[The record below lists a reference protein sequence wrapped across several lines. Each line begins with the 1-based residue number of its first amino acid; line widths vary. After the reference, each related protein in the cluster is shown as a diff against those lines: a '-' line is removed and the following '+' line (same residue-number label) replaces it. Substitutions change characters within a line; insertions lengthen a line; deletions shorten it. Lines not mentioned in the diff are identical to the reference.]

1 MNREALTDAE
11 TEPTPRR
18 APLRPEDIMTVSEV
32 AAFLKVSTQTIYNL
46 AKRGSLP
53 CTKLG
58 GRLIVLRPQLED
70 FLWGTPAD

>member
-1 MNREALTDAE
+1 M
-11 TEPTPRR
+11 TEPTIEPSPRR
-18 APLRPEDIMTVSEV
+18 EPLRPEDIMTVSEV

-53 CTKLG
+53 STRLG

-70 FLWGTPAD
+70 FLWGDTTTYN

>member
-1 MNREALTDAE
+1 
-11 TEPTPRR
+11 
-18 APLRPEDIMTVSEV
+18 MTVSEV

-53 CTKLG
+53 STKLG

-70 FLWGTPAD
+70 FLWGGPAD